1 MTKPEGYTEQ
11 VAGAFVNGYLAVD
24 TKEISCE
31 GCVVFNQTNKTHKE
45 MLKFCTE
52 LNQKYNCGTKPVI
65 WIQPQITYT
74 LKNQE
79 EKPAEKPPTE
89 KPKKSVL
96 EYQPGGDHYMKQGI
110 QPVVYIHANNLG
122 FCEGN
127 IVKYATRW
135 RHKGGKEDILK
146 IIHYAE
152 LLLELEGLNKK

>member
-1 MTKPEGYTEQ
+1 MINNTSNSAVLKTGTK
-11 VAGAFVNGYLAVD
+11 VNDLIAVK
-24 TKEISCE
+24 TKEISCD
-31 GCVVFNQTNKTHKE
+31 GCTVLVQMRAEQSKKIAN
-45 MLKFCTE
+45 LCTE
-52 LNQKYNCGTKPVI
+52 LHQKYNCGAKPYI
-65 WIQPQITYT
+65 WVQPHVAEVLFYA
-74 LKNQE
+74 
-79 EKPAEKPPTE
+79 EKPAEKP
-89 KPKKSVL
+89 KSNSAL
-96 EYQPGGDHYMKQGI
+96 THQPGGDHYMKQGI